1 MGLSPREVPCRVTRT
16 RLGLTAVIA
25 VAGAVDMLTAPQLEA
40 AIAESL
46 TDKPAAL
53 IVDLTETD
61 FLASAGLNVLAQAH
75 ETADRAS
82 IGFGVVADSPATSR
96 PIQLIGLA
104 ATLNLQPNLDQARAS
119 LANADTVD

>member
-1 MGLSPREVPCRVTRT
+1 
-16 RLGLTAVIA
+16 
-25 VAGAVDMLTAPQLEA
+25 MLTAPQLET
-40 AIAESL
+40 AIADSL

-61 FLASAGLNVLAQAH
+61 FLASADLNVLAQAH
-75 ETADRAS
+75 ETADKAN

-119 LANADTVD
+119 LSNGDTVA